1 MGHGR
6 AHGKALQGALGLT
19 GYPVTAK
26 GRRRAAKESRTMGRL
41 DFKAVRNGVIA
52 SLLLV
57 LGIYFGSA
65 EMRDFDPAL
74 IAYTGAVVIA
84 TFGVT
89 YRYSIWLQ
97 KPPTRLY
104 WRRGWQVFLRPAR
117 IPANLLHLARLL
129 WKSIV
134 LQTFIERRGRMRWT
148 AHFLL
153 SWGCI
158 VAVMVTFPLVFGW
171 IHFEADPRN
180 PAVYQALVFGI
191 YAGTFPASSPVG
203 WMTFHILDFCAVAV
217 IAGMALA
224 MRRRVSDEGA
234 MSLQSFSM
242 DFLPLILLFTVSVT
256 GLMLTVS
263 ALWLHGYSYNFI
275 AQVHAFSVILTLLY
289 LPFGKFFHIFQRPA
303 NLGVQFY
310 KQEGRETEAAKCV
323 RCGEEFTSKLHT
335 EDLKVVLEELG
346 MDYRCEDG
354 THFQDV
360 CPRCRRRLLAVN
372 QLEEIGGPG
381 FL

>member
-1 MGHGR
+1 MD
-6 AHGKALQGALGLT
+6 
-19 GYPVTAK
+19 
-26 GRRRAAKESRTMGRL
+26 RL
-41 DFKAVRNGVIA
+41 DFKAVRNGAIA

-57 LGIYFGSA
+57 LSIYFGSG
-65 EMRDFDPAL
+65 EMRHFDPAL
-74 IAYTGAVVIA
+74 IAYTSAVVFA
-84 TFGVT
+84 TFGVV

-104 WRRGWQVFLRPAR
+104 WRRGWQLFLRPSR
-117 IPANLLHLARLL
+117 LPDNLLRMGSLL
-129 WKSIV
+129 WKNIV
-134 LQTFIERRGRMRWT
+134 LQTFIERRSHSRWA

-171 IHFEADPRN
+171 IHFEADPQN
-180 PAVYQALVFGI
+180 PAAYQAFVFGI
-191 YAGTFPASSPVG
+191 HTGTFPANSPVG

-217 IAGMALA
+217 VAGMAMA
-224 MRRRVSDEGA
+224 MRRRVSDKGA

-263 ALWLHGYSYNFI
+263 AIWLHGYSYSFI
-275 AQVHAFSVILTLLY
+275 AQLHAFSVILTLLY

-310 KQEGRETEAAKCV
+310 KQEGQETEAAACI
-323 RCGEEFTSKLHT
+323 RCGEAFASRLHT
-335 EDLKVVLEELG
+335 EDLKRVLTQLG
-346 MDYRCEDG
+346 MDYQFEDG
-354 THFQDV
+354 THYQDV
-360 CPRCRRRLLAVN
+360 CPQCRRRLLAIN
-372 QLEEIGGPG
+372 QMEAIGGPG